1 MPSVSGNGAFKE
13 LSLLT
18 HYLYIIIYSE
28 NNFMVVMS
36 TSIAMKNEI
45 LFDQTNGVKSHKYWT
60 RIFLSY

>member
-28 NNFMVVMS
+28 NNFMVVIN
-36 TSIAMKNEI
+36 TMKNEI
-45 LFDQTNGVKSHKYWT
+45 LFDQTIGVKSHKYWT